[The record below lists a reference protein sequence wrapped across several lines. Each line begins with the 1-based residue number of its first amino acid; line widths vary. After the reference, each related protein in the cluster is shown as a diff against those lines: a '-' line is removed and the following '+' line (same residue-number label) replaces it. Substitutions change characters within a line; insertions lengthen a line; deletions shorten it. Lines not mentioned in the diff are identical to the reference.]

1 MNAADFQAWSDAVL
15 NRVES
20 ALSDWVPA
28 AAPAGL
34 GEAMRYGVL
43 DGGKR
48 LRALL
53 VQAAAE
59 ATGKSAAPLDPVA
72 AGKAAASACAGCHG
86 ETGVSSMPGLPSRF
100 LIPRIICPAC
110 VRHCAIN
117 WPRCIRAHAAC
128 A

>member
-43 DGGKR
+43 DGGNR

-53 VQAAAE
+53 VQVRPRPRVPAL
-59 ATGKSAAPLDPVA
+59 TRWAPRRP
-72 AGKAAASACAGCHG
+72 
-86 ETGVSSMPGLPSRF
+86 
-100 LIPRIICPAC
+100 C
-110 VRHCAIN
+110 VR
-117 WPRCIRAHAAC
+117 PRRWS
-128 A
+128 

>member
-59 ATGKSAAPLDPVA
+59 ATGACADAVGAEAALR
-72 AGKAAASACAGCHG
+72 AASSLRSQASSVSC
-86 ETGVSSMPGLPSRF
+86 GVLPYICTSKI
-100 LIPRIICPAC
+100 IPQSAK
-110 VRHCAIN
+110 ATT
-117 WPRCIRAHAAC
+117 
-128 A
+128 

>member
-59 ATGKSAAPLDPVA
+59 AGADIVAELTADVVGGLGHKLAGTVSARLGVGVFAESVETQEEKHMLESLFIDGNQGYYVGKPAAL
-72 AGKAAASACAGCHG
+72 
-86 ETGVSSMPGLPSRF
+86 
-100 LIPRIICPAC
+100 
-110 VRHCAIN
+110 
-117 WPRCIRAHAAC
+117 
-128 A
+128 